1 MWNNK
6 PLLPT
11 QSALLGFGQSSH
23 IHRPYWSKLDGWL
36 LLMYLLLMSFS
47 LVVLH
52 SSSGGEGTTVL
63 RQTIRFGGGWLLFAL
78 VLGLKEQHIRRAT
91 PYLFGLTVVLLLLV
105 LVAGTEA
112 GGAKRWL
119 NLGFAR
125 IQPSELAKITVPMMV
140 AWFATIT
147 YRPLSALDIVMGLLL
162 IAIPAALIFKEPD
175 LGTTLLV
182 TASGLIALFLAGLP
196 WLLIAGFV
204 LIVLTGA
211 PLFWLYGIKE
221 YQRDRVM
228 TFLNPEADPW
238 GKGYHITQS
247 KIAIGSGGVE
257 GKGYMQ
263 GTQSQLEFL
272 PESSTDFIF
281 SVIGEEFGLIGVSC
295 LLLLY
300 AVIIYRG
307 LYLATRLQDRFA
319 QIVSSAIYLSFFINI
334 FVNIGMVSGL
344 LPVVGLPLALISYG
358 GSSVLS
364 LMVGFALAMNLSASH
379 RDSPATERLAHYNSR

>member
-1 MWNNK
+1 MWNK
-6 PLLPT
+6 SFHPT
-11 QSALLGFGQSSH
+11 EQSALFLQRARMMPT
-23 IHRPYWSKLDGWL
+23 RPVLSKIDGWL
-36 LLMYLLLMSFS
+36 LLAYLLLMSVS

-52 SSSGGEGTTVL
+52 SSSGGEGTTVM
-63 RQTIRFGGGWLLFAL
+63 RQAIRFGGGWFLFGL
-78 VLGLKEQHIRRAT
+78 VLCLKENHIRRAT
-91 PYLFGLTVVLLLLV
+91 PYLFLLTVVLLTLV
-105 LVAGTEA
+105 LAAGTEA

-147 YRPLSALDIVMGLLL
+147 HRPLSALDIVMGLLL
-162 IAIPAALIFKEPD
+162 IAVPAGLIFVEPD

-196 WLLIAGFV
+196 WLLIAGFFA
-204 LIVLTGA
+204 LIITGA
-211 PLFWLYGIKE
+211 PLFWWYGIKE
-221 YQRDRVM
+221 YQRDRIL

-247 KIAIGSGGVE
+247 KIAIGSGGIE

-281 SVIGEEFGLIGVSC
+281 SVISEEFGLIGVVA

-300 AVIIYRG
+300 ALIIYRG
-307 LYLATRLQDRFA
+307 LYLAACLHNRFA
-319 QIVSSAIYLSFFINI
+319 RIVSATIYLSFFINI

-364 LMVGFALAMNLSASH
+364 LMVGFGLAMNLSASH
-379 RDSPATERLAHYNSR
+379 KDPPQEERL

>member
-11 QSALLGFGQSSH
+11 QSALLSFGQSSH

-47 LVVLH
+47 LIVLH

-63 RQTIRFGGGWLLFAL
+63 RQAIRFAGGWLLFAF

-105 LVAGTEA
+105 LVVGTEA

-147 YRPLSALDIVMGLLL
+147 HRPLSALDIVMGLLL

-175 LGTTLLV
+175 L
-182 TASGLIALFLAGLP
+182 
-196 WLLIAGFV
+196 
-204 LIVLTGA
+204 
-211 PLFWLYGIKE
+211 
-221 YQRDRVM
+221 
-228 TFLNPEADPW
+228 
-238 GKGYHITQS
+238 
-247 KIAIGSGGVE
+247 
-257 GKGYMQ
+257 
-263 GTQSQLEFL
+263 
-272 PESSTDFIF
+272 
-281 SVIGEEFGLIGVSC
+281 
-295 LLLLY
+295 
-300 AVIIYRG
+300 
-307 LYLATRLQDRFA
+307 
-319 QIVSSAIYLSFFINI
+319 
-334 FVNIGMVSGL
+334 
-344 LPVVGLPLALISYG
+344 
-358 GSSVLS
+358 
-364 LMVGFALAMNLSASH
+364 
-379 RDSPATERLAHYNSR
+379 